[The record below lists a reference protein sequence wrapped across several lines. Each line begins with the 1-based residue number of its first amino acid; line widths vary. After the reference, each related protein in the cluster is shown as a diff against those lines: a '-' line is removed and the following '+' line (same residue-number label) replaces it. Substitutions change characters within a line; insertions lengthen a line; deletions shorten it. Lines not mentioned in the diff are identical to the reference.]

1 MTENSHR
8 PTSLCHTAFSFFFF
22 IFDVLS
28 WPMCAA
34 EEVPPRRIACDKVRG
49 KRLFW
54 YKQDINILM
63 GFYLQWFVF
72 VEIQV

>member
-1 MTENSHR
+1 
-8 PTSLCHTAFSFFFF
+8 
-22 IFDVLS
+22 
-28 WPMCAA
+28 MCAA